1 MERREEAIEEALL
14 KGSSSEMEQLH
25 STDPKDPKAWFKFVL
40 TKKTTK
46 I

>member
-1 MERREEAIEEALL
+1 LERREEAIEEALL

-25 STDPKDPKAWFKFVL
+25 STDPKAWFKFVL